1 MRKKIYIAY
10 TGGTIGMRP
19 SESGYAPGDNLMGL
33 LSQKLSPG
41 VLASLPAFEL
51 HEYPQLIDSSNVR
64 PQNWQQIA
72 NDIAQ
77 RYHQF
82 DGFVILHG
90 TDTMA
95 YSCAMLSFMLQ
106 NLHKPV
112 IFTGS
117 QIPLC
122 EARTDAMEN
131 LIGAL
136 TLAGDERINE
146 VCLYFN
152 GRLLRGNRARKLR
165 ASQFDA
171 FDTPN
176 YPWLG
181 RADIHIELDESL
193 LWQPQGA
200 ERFQLQCDQQSHVGI
215 VPLFPGITAQW
226 MASVLNQPVDAIILQ
241 TYGTGNG
248 PDSDQELLDTFAKA
262 TDQGKLIVNLTQCS
276 RGRVLQES
284 YAAGSALAQAGIV
297 GGLDT
302 TTEAMFCKLHYLYS
316 QGLDTEAIRDMLSV
330 SLAGESSV

>member
-33 LSQKLSPG
+33 LSQKLSPD
-41 VLASLPAFEL
+41 VLDNLPAFEL
-51 HEYPQLIDSSNVR
+51 HEYSQLIDSSNVR

-72 NDIAQ
+72 SDIAQ
-77 RYHQF
+77 RYQQF
-82 DGFVILHG
+82 DGFVVLHG

-122 EARTDAMEN
+122 EARTDALEN

-136 TLAGDERINE
+136 TLAGDERIKE

-181 RADIHIELDESL
+181 RADIDMELNESL
-193 LWQPQGA
+193 LWQPGGA
-200 ERFQLQCDQQSHVGI
+200 EQFQLHCDQQSHAGI

-226 MASVLNQPVDAIILQ
+226 MASVLSQPVNAFILQ

-248 PDSDQELLDTFAKA
+248 PDSDRELLDTFAKA
-262 TDQGKLIVNLTQCS
+262 SDQGKLIVNLTQCT
-276 RGRVLQES
+276 RGSVQQES
-284 YAAGSALAQAGIV
+284 YAAGSALARAGIV

-302 TTEAMFCKLHYLYS
+302 TPEAMLCKLHHLYS
-316 QGLDTEAIRDMLSV
+316 RGLETGAVRDMLRV